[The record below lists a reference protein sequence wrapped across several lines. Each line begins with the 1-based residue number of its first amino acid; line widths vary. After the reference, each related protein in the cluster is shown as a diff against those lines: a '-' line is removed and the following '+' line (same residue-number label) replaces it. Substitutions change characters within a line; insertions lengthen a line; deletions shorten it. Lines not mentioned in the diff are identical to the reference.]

1 MTVTF
6 WGSTS
11 CYPIT
16 LNNNKESVRQT
27 ESTIFSISCSLE
39 QLSNYWRDSR
49 SIYFELINFDD
60 LQPIGFGI
68 LDTSEFGRKWCKLLL
83 LIESFQ
89 SGERIEE
96 SLTIYSMSTGF
107 RIGQVSIVLFLL
119 PYSTISSTL

>member
-16 LNNNKESVRQT
+16 LNNNKESVKQT

-49 SIYFELINFDD
+49 SIYFELINFND

-68 LDTSEFGRKWCKLLL
+68 LDTSEFGRK
-83 LIESFQ
+83 
-89 SGERIEE
+89 
-96 SLTIYSMSTGF
+96 
-107 RIGQVSIVLFLL
+107 
-119 PYSTISSTL
+119 

>member
-6 WGSTS
+6 WGRTS

-16 LNNNKESVRQT
+16 LNNNKDRVKQT
-27 ESTIFSISCSLE
+27 ESTISSISSSLE

-68 LDTSEFGRKWCKLLL
+68 LDTSEFGRK
-83 LIESFQ
+83 
-89 SGERIEE
+89 
-96 SLTIYSMSTGF
+96 
-107 RIGQVSIVLFLL
+107 
-119 PYSTISSTL
+119 